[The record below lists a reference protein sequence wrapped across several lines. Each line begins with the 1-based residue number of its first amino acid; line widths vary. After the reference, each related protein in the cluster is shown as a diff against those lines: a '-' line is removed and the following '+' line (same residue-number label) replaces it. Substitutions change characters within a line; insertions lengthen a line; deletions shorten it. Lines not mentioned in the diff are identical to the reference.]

1 MTKSKWKKL
10 VKTKIEE
17 KANEIYEVEC
27 EKLKKLNCLNLY
39 KTKIKPE
46 RYMDILE
53 EKQASKDIIYTNNL
67 NDLCYKQF

>member
-10 VKTKIEE
+10 VKAKIEE

-53 EKQASKDIIYTNNL
+53 EKQARILFILIT
-67 NDLCYKQF
+67 